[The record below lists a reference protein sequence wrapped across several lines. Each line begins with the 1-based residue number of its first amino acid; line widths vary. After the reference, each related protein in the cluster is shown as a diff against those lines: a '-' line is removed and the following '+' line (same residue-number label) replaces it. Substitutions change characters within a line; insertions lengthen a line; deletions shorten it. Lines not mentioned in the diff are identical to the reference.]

1 MMIGDFLMTLQ
12 ILKRKRFVT
21 RYTKSVLQMPS
32 QPQWQY
38 KRDSCIQE
46 SLQSRNRLKG
56 GDDDKPD
63 EAYANVTAATD
74 RLSRAQRFGDRQK
87 Y

>member
-1 MMIGDFLMTLQ
+1 
-12 ILKRKRFVT
+12 LKRKRFVT

-46 SLQSRNRLKG
+46 SLQSQNRLKG
-56 GDDDKPD
+56 RDDDKPD

-87 Y
+87 C